1 MKDQSFD
8 MKFSSSSLDSARY
21 SQSDAATTNSIGFST
36 STPKKPIDIFYR
48 LDDSDSENDVVHIKG
63 ISNTSTVPTSS
74 SIDFKN
80 ISDTKLDSD
89 VIEQLQIHNRRIWD
103 RK

>member
-1 MKDQSFD
+1 
-8 MKFSSSSLDSARY
+8 MKFSSSSLVEFDSARY
-21 SQSDAATTNSIGFST
+21 SQSDAATTSSNRFST
-36 STPKKPIDIFYR
+36 STPKKFIACYR
-48 LDDSDSENDVVHIKG
+48 LHDSDSENDVELHIEG

-74 SIDFKN
+74 STDFKN

-89 VIEQLQIHNRRIWD
+89 VIEQLQIHNRRVWD